1 MDFEPGMKEGPC
13 IEAKSAKGGMPK
25 STWETYSSFSNTS
38 GGTIFI
44 GIDEMPD
51 GSLVPCGLKDPDKT
65 IKDFW
70 AIVNNPQKVSICTLK
85 DDDVYKQEIDGK
97 TIVVVDVPRADRQQ
111 RPVYIDN
118 NLNNGTFKRR
128 NEGDYHC
135 RLDEIR
141 EMMADAGNRDP
152 GLSILEEFGT
162 DVLDQA
168 TIDAFRD
175 KLRALNP
182 DHPWLEKPKDRFLEL
197 IGAAR
202 NVDGEAHPTAAG
214 LLMFGTYPTIRERFC
229 YYFLDYL
236 EIDNGDERW
245 SYRLS
250 SKTGDWNGNVFT
262 FMTTVLGRLRTRIG
276 TRFELDG
283 MMRKGTS
290 EKGESAREAV
300 VNALMNADYDVD
312 QRVCIV
318 SRPDSL
324 KVINPG
330 TFRIPIERAME
341 GGKSDPR
348 NRTMMDMLLLIGYVE
363 NIGTGVLTMS
373 EAYKDGELSFLNISE
388 KSDPSRV
395 VVEMRLDSTAQG
407 RTPEE
412 TAVIQAMIRDPRI
425 TQKMIAAEIG
435 RSPSNVYKIV
445 SGLKSRGLVEYSG
458 GSRNGRWIVHK
469 MR

>member
-1 MDFEPGMKEGPC
+1 MDFEHGMKEGPY
-13 IEAKSAKGGMPK
+13 IEAKSAKGGLPK
-25 STWETYSSFSNTS
+25 SIWETYSSFSNTS

-44 GIDEMPD
+44 GVEEMAD
-51 GSLVPCGLKDPDKT
+51 GSLIPYGLKDPDKT

-70 AIVNNPQKVSICTLK
+70 AIVNNPQKVSVCTLR
-85 DDDVYKQEIDGK
+85 DADVHKQEIDGR

-141 EMMADAGNRDP
+141 EMMSDAGNKDP
-152 GLSILEEFGT
+152 GLSILEEFGL
-162 DVLDQA
+162 DALDQA
-168 TIDAFRD
+168 TVDAFRD
-175 KLRALNP
+175 KLRILNP
-182 DHPWLEKPKDRFLEL
+182 NHPWLEKPRGRFLEL
-197 IGAAR
+197 LGAAK
-202 NVDGEAHPTAAG
+202 NVDGTEHPTAAG
-214 LLMFGTYPTIRERFC
+214 LLMFGSYPTIRERFC

-236 EIDNGDERW
+236 EIDDDDSRW

-373 EAYKDGELSFLNISE
+373 EAYTDGELSYLDITE

-395 VVEMRLDSTAQG
+395 VVEMGLSSTAEELS
-407 RTPEE
+407 PEE
-412 TAVIQAMIRDPRI
+412 RAVLQAMIRNPRI
-425 TQKMIAAEIG
+425 TQKMIATEID
-435 RSPSNVYKIV
+435 RSPSYVYKVV
-445 SGLKSRGLVEYSG
+445 SGLKSQGIVEFTG
-458 GSRNGRWIVHK
+458 GSRNGRWIVRK
-469 MR
+469 Q

>member
-1 MDFEPGMKEGPC
+1 MNFEPGMNEGLF
-13 IEAKSAKGGMPK
+13 IEAKSAKGGLPK
-25 STWETYSSFSNTS
+25 SIWETYSSFSNTS

-44 GIDEMPD
+44 GVEEKPD
-51 GSLVPCGLKDPDKT
+51 GSLVPYGLSDPDKT
-65 IKDFW
+65 KKDFW
-70 AIVNNPQKVSICTLK
+70 AIVNNPQKVSVCTLK
-85 DDDVYKQEIDGK
+85 DENVHEQEVDGK
-97 TIVVVDVPRADRQQ
+97 TILVVDVPRADRQQ

-135 RLDEIR
+135 RIDEIR
-141 EMMADAGNRDP
+141 EMLADAGNKDP
-152 GLSILEEFGT
+152 GLSILEEMSEEA
-162 DVLDQA
+162 LDQS

-175 KLRALNP
+175 RLKVLNP
-182 DHPWLEKPKDRFLEL
+182 NHPWLEKSQDRFLEL
-197 IGAAR
+197 IGAAGTV
-202 NVDGEAHPTAAG
+202 NGTQHPTAAG
-214 LLMFGTYPTIRERFC
+214 LLMFGTYPYIKKRFC

-236 EIDNGDERW
+236 EIDDDDRRW

-250 SKTGDWNGNVFT
+250 SKSGDWNGNVFT
-262 FMTTVLGRLRTRIG
+262 FMTTVLGRLRTRVG

-283 MMRKGTS
+283 MVRKGTS

-312 QRVCIV
+312 QSVCIV
-318 SRPDSL
+318 SKPDSL

-348 NRTMMDMLLLIGYVE
+348 NRTMMDMLILIGYVE

-373 EAYKDGELSFLNISE
+373 EAYHDGELSYLDISE

-395 VVEMRLDSTAQG
+395 VVEMRLNGVGDG
-407 RTPEE
+407 RTADE
-412 TAVIQAMIRDPRI
+412 TAIIQAIIRNPGT
-425 TQKMIAAEIG
+425 TQRDIASEIG
-435 RSPSNVYKIV
+435 CSQSKVYSIM
-445 SGLKSRGLVEYSG
+445 SDLKTRGVIERIG
-458 GSRNGRWIVHK
+458 GPRNGRWIVRK
-469 MR
+469 A